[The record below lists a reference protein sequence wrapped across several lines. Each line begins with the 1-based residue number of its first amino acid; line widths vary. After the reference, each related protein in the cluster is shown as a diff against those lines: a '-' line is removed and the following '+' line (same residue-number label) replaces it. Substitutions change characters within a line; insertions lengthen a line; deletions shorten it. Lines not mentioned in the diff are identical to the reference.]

1 MSVTVVSTF
10 RIDHAQGIRLAGQAA
25 PHFKRHGATMVRFGM
40 CYSGPRTGAISV
52 VVNYPDW
59 QTYGKALHA
68 LTEDHPYQALLAE
81 VMKAGEL
88 LDRSIMVTQEL

>member
-1 MSVTVVSTF
+1 MAITVVSAF
-10 RIDHAQGIRLAGQAA
+10 KIDHAQGMRLAGQAT
-25 PHFKRHGATMVRFGM
+25 PHFKRQGATMVRFGT

-52 VVNYPDW
+52 IVTYPDW

-68 LTEDHPYQALLAE
+68 LSEDHGYQALLAE
-81 VMKAGEL
+81 VMKVGEL